1 MRRTT
6 ILVGVVAGVA
16 VALLAVLGSGG
27 GTASADG
34 GPHVVETGA
43 TPDKCAGCHRIH
55 TGQND
60 FLLKDAFTVE
70 GFCYSCHGT
79 GGPGSDLAV
88 QEGTY
93 YAPAGAPYG
102 GANKTPSATL
112 GLRAGGFD
120 FARINTTDPTGSSPR
135 PTVGALT
142 PTPTAIPVVIGVLG
156 TPQTVNSRHLIDGT
170 AGTLWGNGVAGT
182 AGVGSS
188 ITLECTSCHDPH
200 GNGNYRILRAI
211 PEFSRQPTPTVGATT
226 PTPTPM
232 PAVPGYNI
240 PDTYGKVY
248 TTSNYF
254 NMYTGGV
261 APANPMTEPPGAV
274 PGVSI
279 LYDTSQWCS
288 QCHTRYLAES
298 GTTTSGKP
306 ASGGSRVDSGDAIY
320 TFRHTSAGYGYTTR
334 APAGFKWNTRACIT
348 CHATHGSNASMPGG
362 ATGTTYS
369 STVPW
374 PGGVNPTPIPSVTPT
389 PGTERVSLLK
399 MDNRGMCRKCHQD
412 VQ

>member
-6 ILVGVVAGVA
+6 IVVAVVAGVA
-16 VALLAVLGSGG
+16 MAFLAVLGGGG

-43 TPDKCAGCHRIH
+43 TPDKCAACHRIH

-60 FLLKDAFTVE
+60 FLLKEAGTVE
-70 GFCYSCHGT
+70 DFCYSCHGT

-88 QEGTY
+88 QEGTFY
-93 YAPAGAPYG
+93 GEATPGAPYG
-102 GANKTPSATL
+102 GKSPSTTL

-135 PTVGALT
+135 PTVGAG
-142 PTPTAIPVVIGVLG
+142 TPTATAVPAAIGVLG
-156 TPQTVNSRHLIDGT
+156 TPQAVNSRHLIDGT
-170 AGTLWGNGVAGT
+170 AGTLWGNGAIGS
-182 AGVGSS
+182 AGVGPSL
-188 ITLECTSCHDPH
+188 TLECTSCHDPH
-200 GNGNYRILRAI
+200 GNGNYRILRTI
-211 PEFSRQPTPTVGATT
+211 PTGSGGA
-226 PTPTPM
+226 
-232 PAVPGYNI
+232 GYAI
-240 PDTYGKVY
+240 PDTYPKTY
-248 TTSNYF
+248 TAANYF
-254 NMYTGGV
+254 NMYFGGV

-279 LYDTSQWCS
+279 LYDTSNWCS

-298 GTTTSGKP
+298 GTSNPLNPNPKP
-306 ASGGSRVDSGDAIY
+306 NSEGSRVDSGDAIY
-320 TFRHTSAGYGYTTR
+320 TFRHTSKGYGFSSFGGS
-334 APAGFKWNTRACIT
+334 PGFKYSNRACIT

-374 PGGVNPTPIPSVTPT
+374 PGGNVTPTPIPGDAQRASM
-389 PGTERVSLLK
+389 LK
-399 MDNRGMCRKCHQD
+399 MDNRGMCRKCHNIQ
-412 VQ
+412 